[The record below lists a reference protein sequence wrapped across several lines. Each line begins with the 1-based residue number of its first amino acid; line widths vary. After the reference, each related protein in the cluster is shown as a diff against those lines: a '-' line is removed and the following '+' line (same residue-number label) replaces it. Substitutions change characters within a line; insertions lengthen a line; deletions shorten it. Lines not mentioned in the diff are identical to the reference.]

1 MTSPFSVSY
10 NDATRVVDLV
20 FEVVPAERTFLLLRD
35 SADEAVTP
43 RVLRHGVQAD
53 QIVCS
58 RATLERAKRTYNATS
73 CGMVSLRGRQG
84 EMEVFEIN

>member
-20 FEVVPAERTFLLLRD
+20 FEVVPAERTFLLLH
-35 SADEAVTP
+35 EAVTP

-73 CGMVSLRGRQG
+73 LGMVSLRGRQG